1 MNKEVITKE
10 YFNEIMESVK
20 KVFKYQEGLNDY
32 FSKSGVDGCIF
43 QPDCSDTV
51 LKLLHKLFGEKD
63 KNEWISYFCFELNF
77 GKSYKTGLVKDEFG
91 KDIPLATY
99 DDLYKL
105 LTE

>member
-1 MNKEVITKE
+1 MNKDVITKE
-10 YFNEIMESVK
+10 YFNEIMEAVK
-20 KVFKYQEGLNDY
+20 KTFKYQEGLNEY
-32 FSKSGVDGCIF
+32 FAKSGVDGCIF

-51 LKLLHKLFGEKD
+51 LKLLHKLCGEKD
-63 KNEWISYFCFELNF
+63 ANEWISYFCFELNF
-77 GKSYKTGLVKDEFG
+77 GKNYKTGLVKDEFG